1 MKTTQDFINNFE
13 QYAAQIEREIA
24 TLNSMRKEFRANCIT
39 AQKIIKDIEPVLAK
53 LHLTIYEF
61 TMNRPDREIA
71 SNRGNLNLTLLPDG
85 KFKFIKDCKNEN
97 RLEEVYTNKGKYIGR
112 FIEGKKYQ
120 VRKTTEEDCENFENY
135 CVVNGLFFDEI
146 FLSRPLPSKLLNRY
160 TGTHHLHAIISK
172 EVVKRH
178 LVYIEKL

>member
-1 MKTTQDFINNFE
+1 MIKIVSKLDKKE
-13 QYAAQIEREIA
+13 YYLA
-24 TLNSMRKEFRANCIT
+24 TFMG
-39 AQKIIKDIEPVLAK
+39 
-53 LHLTIYEF
+53 
-61 TMNRPDREIA
+61 
-71 SNRGNLNLTLLPDG
+71 GNVD
-85 KFKFIKDCKNEN
+85 
-97 RLEEVYTNKGKYIGR
+97 EEVYTNKGKYIGR

-120 VRKTTEEDCENFENY
+120 VRKATEEDCENFENY

-146 FLSRPLPSKLLNRY
+146 FLSRPLSSKLLNRY